1 MEQTAMNLST
11 NYLGLPLKNPLIA
24 SSSPLTLDVSNIRKL
39 EDCGAAA
46 VVLPSLFEE
55 QIAEEL
61 AMIERF
67 ANAGADSF
75 AEALSY
81 FPSAAAYP
89 AGPDRYLDVIRQAR
103 QAVDIPVIASLNG
116 VTSAGWIEYAHLAE
130 NAGAHAI
137 ELNVFLIPAD
147 VSEQGRDIEQRYV
160 DILVAVKDVVNI
172 PVAMKL
178 SPYFSAIGNFVSELD
193 RGGADGFVLFNRFYQ
208 PDIDIVTLRL
218 QRDLELSTP
227 AEIRLPLLWIAV
239 LSGQLRASLAAT
251 TGVDSPAEV
260 IKYLLAGADAIMT
273 ASALLRHGIGHMKV
287 LLDGLKQWMDA
298 RGFDDIRDI
307 RGLLSQQR
315 IRNPTAF
322 ERANYIQILQG
333 AGSESVFRDHR
344 MKAPP
349 VDRT

>member
-1 MEQTAMNLST
+1 MKLST

-24 SSSPLTLDVSNIRKL
+24 SSSPLTLDVGNIRKL

-46 VVLPSLFEE
+46 VVLPSIFEE
-55 QIAEEL
+55 QIDEEL
-61 AMIERF
+61 ALIERF

-116 VTSAGWIEYAHLAE
+116 VTSAGWIEYARLAE
-130 NAGAHAI
+130 TAGAHAI
-137 ELNVFLIPAD
+137 ELNVFFIPAD
-147 VSEQGRDIEQRYV
+147 VFEHGRDVEHRYI
-160 DILVAVKDVVNI
+160 DILAAVKDVVDI

-178 SPYFSAIGNFVSELD
+178 SPYFSAPGNFVSELD
-193 RGGADGFVLFNRFYQ
+193 RTGADGFVLFNRFYQ

-218 QRDLELSTP
+218 QRNLELSTP

-239 LSGQLRASLAAT
+239 LAGQLRASLAAT

-260 IKYLLAGADAIMT
+260 IKYLLAGADAVMT
-273 ASALLRHGIGHMKV
+273 TSALLRHGIGHMKV
-287 LLDGLKQWMDA
+287 LLDGLRQWMDA
-298 RGFDDIRDI
+298 RGFDDIRDV
-307 RGLLSQQR
+307 RGMMSQQR
-315 IRNPTAF
+315 IKDPTAF
-322 ERANYIQILQG
+322 ERANYMQILQG
-333 AGSESVFRDHR
+333 AGSESISGIGE
-344 MKAPP
+344 
-349 VDRT
+349 

>member
-1 MEQTAMNLST
+1 MNLLT

-24 SSSPLTLDVSNIRKL
+24 SSSPLTLDVGNIRKL

-46 VVLPSLFEE
+46 VVLPSIFEE
-55 QIAEEL
+55 RIEEEL
-61 AMIERF
+61 ALIERI

-89 AGPDRYLDVIRQAR
+89 AGPDRYLDVIRHAR

-116 VTSAGWIEYAHLAE
+116 VTSSGWIEYARLAE
-130 NAGAHAI
+130 NAGAQAI

-147 VSEQGRDIEQRYV
+147 VFERGRDVEQRYV
-160 DILVAVKDVVNI
+160 DILAAVKDVVSI

-193 RGGADGFVLFNRFYQ
+193 RAGADGFVLFNRFYE

-218 QRDLELSTP
+218 QRDLEFSTP

-260 IKYLLAGADAIMT
+260 IKYVLAGADAVMT
-273 ASALLRHGIGHMKV
+273 TSALLRHGIDHMKV
-287 LLDGLKQWMDA
+287 LLHGLTQWMDA

-307 RGLLSQQR
+307 RGIMSQQR
-315 IRNPTAF
+315 IKDPTAF
-322 ERANYIQILQG
+322 ERTNYLQVLQG
-333 AGSESVFRDHR
+333 ASESISRER
-344 MKAPP
+344 
-349 VDRT
+349 

>member
-1 MEQTAMNLST
+1 MNLST
-11 NYLGLPLKNPLIA
+11 NYLGLPLKSPLIA
-24 SSSPLTLDVSNIRKL
+24 SSSPLTLDVGNIRKL

-46 VVLPSLFEE
+46 VVLPSIFEE
-55 QIAEEL
+55 QINEEL
-61 AMIERF
+61 AGIERF
-67 ANAGADSF
+67 ANAGVDSF

-89 AGPDRYLDVIRQAR
+89 AGPHRYLDVIRQAR

-116 VTSAGWIEYAHLAE
+116 VTSAGWIEYARLAE

-137 ELNVFLIPAD
+137 ELNVFLIPAN
-147 VSEQGRDIEQRYV
+147 VFEHGRDVEQRYV
-160 DILVAVKDVVNI
+160 DILAAVKDVVGI

-193 RGGADGFVLFNRFYQ
+193 CAGADGFVLFNRFYE

-260 IKYLLAGADAIMT
+260 IKYLLAGADAVMT
-273 ASALLRHGIGHMKV
+273 TSALLRHGIGHMKV
-287 LLDGLKQWMDA
+287 LLDGLQQWMRA
-298 RGFDDIRDI
+298 RGFDDIRNI
-307 RGLLSQQR
+307 RGLMSQQR
-315 IRNPTAF
+315 INDPTAF
-322 ERANYIQILQG
+322 ERANYMQILQG
-333 AGSESVFRDHR
+333 TGRERKRAFSGIAE
-344 MKAPP
+344 
-349 VDRT
+349 

>member
-1 MEQTAMNLST
+1 MNLST

-24 SSSPLTLDVSNIRKL
+24 SSSPLTLDVGNIRKL

-46 VVLPSLFEE
+46 VVLPSIFEE
-55 QIAEEL
+55 QIDEEL
-61 AMIERF
+61 ALIERF

-81 FPSAAAYP
+81 FPSAATYP

-116 VTSAGWIEYAHLAE
+116 VTSAGWIEYACLAE

-137 ELNVFLIPAD
+137 ELNIYFIPAD
-147 VSEQGRDIEQRYV
+147 VFDNGRDVEQRYV
-160 DILVAVKDVVNI
+160 DILAAVKDVVNI

-193 RGGADGFVLFNRFYQ
+193 RVGADGFVLFNRFYQ
-208 PDIDIVTLRL
+208 PDIDLVRLQL

-239 LSGQLRASLAAT
+239 LSGQIHASLAAT
-251 TGVDSPAEV
+251 TGVDSSAEA
-260 IKYLLAGADAIMT
+260 IKYILTGADAVMT
-273 ASALLRHGIGHMKV
+273 TSALLRHGIGHMKV

-298 RGFDDIRDI
+298 RGFNDIRDV
-307 RGLLSQQR
+307 RGMMSQQR
-315 IRNPTAF
+315 IKDPTTF

-333 AGSESVFRDHR
+333 AAALADFARN
-344 MKAPP
+344 
-349 VDRT
+349 RT